1 MDEQDAL
8 RLLDDNLWL
17 PPTTPGYITD
27 DLARGALQ
35 SGPAVRLTM
44 SPLSSR
50 SRAAVL
56 GLVTISFISS
66 VSAKNITRESSK
78 SFHTFT

>member
-1 MDEQDAL
+1 
-8 RLLDDNLWL
+8 
-17 PPTTPGYITD
+17 
-27 DLARGALQ
+27 
-35 SGPAVRLTM
+35 M